1 MTRLKIDDNIQLT
14 LTLNRGVNH
23 MSYKIGEIAKLTN
36 LTTRTIRYYEEIGL
50 LGDRNNRA
58 IGQLRVFENEDIKR
72 LKKIQLLK
80 DLGLTLDEISQVI
93 DLYFTDG
100 RLLDGKRQV
109 IQILKAHIVRAEEK
123 IDELNTFKIECEKN
137 ICRIEA
143 IIKDNESKI
152 EK

>member
-1 MTRLKIDDNIQLT
+1 
-14 LTLNRGVNH
+14 

-50 LGDRNNRA
+50 LGDRDNRA
-58 IGQLRVFENEDIKR
+58 IGELRVFENDDIKR

-80 DLGLTLDEISQVI
+80 DIGLSLDDIGKVI

-100 RLLDGKRQV
+100 RLLEGKRQV
-109 IQILKAHIVRAEEK
+109 IQILKTHIVRAEEK
-123 IDELNTFKIECEKN
+123 IDELDTFKMECEKN

-143 IIKDNESKI
+143 IIKNNEDNFGK
-152 EK
+152 